1 MLAPI
6 EIDGDN
12 FLRQHCTLPALPE
25 VVYRIQNMM
34 HNENI
39 DLDEVSELVSSDPSL
54 VAQALKVVNSA
65 YYGIPREI
73 IKVRVAIA
81 LLGLNEI
88 YRMILALSVINTLAV
103 GEKKELS
110 KFWYHSYYMALC
122 TKYLAKKYEPLLS
135 FEELWSGSILHDI
148 GKLVY
153 LKFFPEHFKALT
165 IFCEEHGVLFSEAEN
180 HLRLPSSAYMGSLL
194 CEHWRLP
201 NQVKLAC
208 ASHGL
213 EDLAKNNGHTV
224 VESFIRVICLGNLL
238 TILSTEELNNHT
250 KHEIA
255 DKTKKILNCSEEHFL
270 AIMGDVYELKT
281 EVEGFITNFD

>member
-6 EIDGDN
+6 EIDGEN

-25 VVYRIQNMM
+25 VVHKIQKMM
-34 HNENI
+34 YDENI
-39 DLDEVSELVSSDPSL
+39 DLDQVSELVSSDPAL

-81 LLGLNEI
+81 LLGLNEV
-88 YRMILALSVINTLAV
+88 YRMILALSVINTLSV
-103 GEKKELS
+103 NEKKELD
-110 KFWYHSYYMALC
+110 KFWYHSFYTALC

-153 LKFFPEHFKALT
+153 LKFFPEHFKTLT
-165 IFCEEHGVLFSEAEN
+165 KFSNEHGTLFSEAES
-180 HLRLPSSAYMGSLL
+180 HFLLPSSAYMGSLL
-194 CEHWRLP
+194 CDHWRLP

-208 ASHGL
+208 EFHRL
-213 EDLAKNNGHTV
+213 EDLAKNNGNTV

-238 TILSTEELNNHT
+238 TILSTEDLNNHT
-250 KHEIA
+250 KQEIA
-255 DKTKKILNCSEEHFL
+255 EKTRKLLNCSEESFL
-270 AIMGDVYELKT
+270 AIMGDIYELKN
-281 EVEGFITNFD
+281 EVEGFMANFG